1 MATPTNKPSTTKAVT
16 SAQIEFM
23 NAIYANN
30 WPLALELLKEKPN
43 MNVNMFMN
51 IQGNNELESSPLQ
64 HAAQHG
70 QIELVQAL
78 IARGADVN
86 YQNKTGQTPLMY
98 ATRGGHL
105 DVMKAI
111 VEAGADYNMT
121 TGVDATYDNTA
132 LHYAAVNGHEDAALY
147 LLGLPNINM
156 NHVNRAGNTPH
167 DDTRANGRTHG
178 RLAEQMDRFGALS
191 RHDLARREAFVEA
204 VKAGNAQAVAGYI
217 REGVNPNIQA
227 EVDGQKVDVLDLV
240 PQNKPEIREM
250 ITQARATAARP
261 QRPTPERAT
270 QPQQPTNS
278 PKTRAAATPAELNFM
293 EAIHAGNWNAAEGL
307 LGENPNMNVNIYM
320 DTNTNNLRSS
330 PIQFAAQN
338 GQTSLVQALI
348 ARGADVNYQNSTGLT
363 PLMYAARNGH
373 TDSMRAL
380 VEGGADINRTSGN
393 KQTADNTAL
402 HYAAYNG
409 HKDAT
414 LYLLD
419 QPGINM
425 NHKNASGNTPY
436 DDTMVGD
443 NKYPDLA
450 RIMENRGA
458 LSASEIDESQELIRA
473 AREGN
478 LEEVERILAT
488 RVDPNTQNPNQ
499 ETALLVAAQNGHTKV
514 VQKLLEAG
522 ADVNYANQSENGHN
536 NTALMLAAL
545 NGHTETVQAL
555 LGAEGINVN
564 QEDVY
569 GSTALHHA
577 TIHGAPETITALLG
591 AGAKIDHQDKNGNTP
606 LMTAASNGKTDAALA
621 LLNAGANYNM
631 QNNEGKT
638 ARDLTGNAT
647 ALRYIIDGKARD
659 DANQQNLAAE
669 RAAREA
675 AERAA
680 REAERAAREAAEE
693 ASRPKTQEVGI
704 IDFSDRAHTNAQRD
718 VGRQRSVSIQGRR
731 SVRISKANQQTAI
744 RTLQGLEDSGALKT
758 DANGQSN
765 AEIYLQRLIL
775 VNQQEGKNSPAR
787 KALNCL
793 FNRDGTPKT
802 NLSTEDIQTIQA
814 GIEYSIQHT
823 RTTRNGRGTITS
835 DRGDYEAKTETRE
848 IPRDNSATPGSVTPP
863 NNPGLAGRIGA
874 DAQDITNPVNNGAA
888 PRTNNGAER

>member
-1 MATPTNKPSTTKAVT
+1 MATPTNRPSTTRAVT
-16 SAQIEFM
+16 PAQKAFM
-23 NAIYANN
+23 DAIYKSD
-30 WPLALELLKEKPN
+30 WELALGLLNENPN

-51 IQGNNELESSPLQ
+51 IPGSNELESSPLQ
-64 HAAQHG
+64 FAAQNG
-70 QIELVQAL
+70 QTALVQAL

-86 YQNKTGQTPLMY
+86 YQNETGQTPLMY

-121 TGVDATYDNTA
+121 TGVASTYDNTA
-132 LHYAAVNGHEDAALY
+132 LHYAAVNGHENAALY

-156 NHVNRAGNTPH
+156 NHVNSAGNTPH

-191 RHDLARREAFVEA
+191 SHDLARREAFVEA
-204 VKAGNAQAVAGYI
+204 AKAGDAQAVARYI
-217 REGVNPNIQA
+217 REGVNPNIQT
-227 EVDGQKVDVLDLV
+227 EVDGQKVDILDLV
-240 PQNKPEIREM
+240 PQNKPEVRDM

-261 QRPTPERAT
+261 QRPTPGRTT

-278 PKTRAAATPAELNFM
+278 PAQPTNSTRTRPAATDAELAFM
-293 EAIHAGNWNAAEGL
+293 QAIHEGQWDRAEGIL
-307 LGENPNMNVNIYM
+307 DENPNMNVNIYM
-320 DTNTNNLRSS
+320 DTETNKLHSS

-338 GQTSLVQALI
+338 GRTSLVQKLT
-348 ARGADVNYQNSTGLT
+348 ARGADVNYQNTTGLT

-380 VEGGADINRTSGN
+380 VEGGADINKTTGN
-393 KQTADNTAL
+393 EKTVNNTAL

-409 HKDAT
+409 HTDAT

-425 NHKNASGNTPY
+425 NHINGSGFTPY

-443 NKYPDLA
+443 KKYPDLA

-458 LSASEIDESQELIRA
+458 LSASEIGESQDLIRA
-473 AREGN
+473 AREGKVD
-478 LEEVERILAT
+478 EVERILAT
-488 RVDPNTQNPNQ
+488 RIDPNTQNPNQ

-536 NTALMLAAL
+536 NTALMLAAQ

-555 LGAEGINVN
+555 LGARGINVN

-569 GSTALHHA
+569 GCTALHHA
-577 TIHGAPETITALLG
+577 AKQGSQETTTALLN

-606 LMTAASNGKTDAALA
+606 LMTAASNGKTDSALA
-621 LLNAGANYNM
+621 LLNAGADYNM

-638 ARDLTGNAT
+638 ARDLTGNNT

-659 DANQQNLAAE
+659 DANQQALADE
-669 RAAREA
+669 RAAKEA
-675 AERAA
+675 AEKAL
-680 REAERAAREAAEE
+680 EEER
-693 ASRPKTQEVGI
+693 RPKTQEVGI
-704 IDFSDRAHTNAQRD
+704 IDFTDQAHTNAQRS
-718 VGRQRSVSIQGRR
+718 VGQANRTVNVHRKR
-731 SVRISKANQQTAI
+731 VRISKANQQTALT
-744 RTLQGLEDSGALKT
+744 TLRNLEASGALKT

-775 VNQQEGKNSPAR
+775 VNQMEGRNSPAR
-787 KALNCL
+787 KALDAL
-793 FNRDGTPKT
+793 FDVNGQPKT
-802 NLSTEDIQTIQA
+802 NLSPEDIKAVQA
-814 GIEYSIQHT
+814 GVDYSIQYSGT
-823 RTTRNGRGTITS
+823 TTRRGRTTLSQAN
-835 DRGDYEAKTETRE
+835 DYTAKTETRE
-848 IPRDNSATPGSVTPP
+848 IPRDSSATPTTVTPP
-863 NNPGLAGRIGA
+863 DNPGLAATIGA
-874 DAQDITNPVNNGAA
+874 SGQDITNPANRNAGQLGIDPNANNG
-888 PRTNNGAER
+888 R